1 MASPLAGAA
10 SAFTAAYGNTNRF
23 MGFKDPE
30 WFRKYKGDNAAAKA
44 TKKESQYGAYPQLS
58 RDLGQGSLDLLRLS
72 PEEMREK
79 YKGYGLYKGIEH
91 YLSDPLEEDSTR
103 AKQQALAGYA
113 RFGAKNNLGP
123 EFMVAAG
130 QGLDEADRG
139 RIADSRRNVATF
151 VRGAEPQ
158 QFMGKM
164 ALGEDIFSRRQ
175 GQMAQNEQAYAAGMS
190 SYFTALR
197 QEEMLRIQ
205 TTNQNRAAMT
215 SAGAGLLSSGFGMMR
230 PTGGGGP

>member
-10 SAFTAAYGNTNRF
+10 SAFGAAYGNTNTF
-23 MGFKDPE
+23 MGFKGPE
-30 WFRKYKGDNAAAKA
+30 WQRKYHPGAKGEKKAAK
-44 TKKESQYGAYPQLS
+44 TERKEGKYGAYPQLS

-103 AKQQALAGYA
+103 ARQNSLANYA

-123 EFMVAAG
+123 EFMIAAS
-130 QGLDEADRG
+130 QGVDESDRQ

-158 QFMGKM
+158 QFMGRM

-175 GQMAQNEQAYAAGMS
+175 GQMAANEQAYAAGMS

-197 QEEMLRIQ
+197 QEELLRMG
-205 TTNQNRAAMT
+205 TSDQNRMAMVSAA
-215 SAGAGLLSSGFGMMR
+215 
-230 PTGGGGP
+230 TGGLGSMMQR